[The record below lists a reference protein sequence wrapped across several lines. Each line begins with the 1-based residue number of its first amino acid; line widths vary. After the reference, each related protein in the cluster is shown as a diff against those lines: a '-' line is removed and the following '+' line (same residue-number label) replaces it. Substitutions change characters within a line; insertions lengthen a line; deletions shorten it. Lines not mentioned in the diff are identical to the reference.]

1 MPTLNSNENF
11 KANQNSSLNIN
22 ELENASQLDE
32 KAKYF
37 SLDLENK
44 TKELKQCQVEHNL
57 NSCLPCSQLL
67 ACKKRNA
74 YVKAAFDKMCQG
86 EDRGF
91 IF

>member
-1 MPTLNSNENF
+1 MPTLNPNENF
-11 KANQNSSLNIN
+11 KANQNGSLNIN
-22 ELENASQLDE
+22 EPESAIDE

-44 TKELKQCQVEHNL
+44 TKELKQCQAEHNL

>member
-11 KANQNSSLNIN
+11 KVNQNSSLNIN
-22 ELENASQLDE
+22 EPESAIDE

-44 TKELKQCQVEHNL
+44 TKELKQCQAEHNL

>member
-22 ELENASQLDE
+22 EPESAIDE

-44 TKELKQCQVEHNL
+44 TKELKQCQAEHNL
-57 NSCLPCSQLL
+57 NSCLPCS
-67 ACKKRNA
+67 
-74 YVKAAFDKMCQG
+74 AFSM
-86 EDRGF
+86 
-91 IF
+91 

>member
-22 ELENASQLDE
+22 EPESAIDE

-44 TKELKQCQVEHNL
+44 TKELKQCQAEHNL

-67 ACKKRNA
+67 ACKRRNA

>member
-22 ELENASQLDE
+22 ELENAIDE

-44 TKELKQCQVEHNL
+44 TKELKQCQAEHNL

-67 ACKKRNA
+67 ACKRRNA

>member
-1 MPTLNSNENF
+1 MPTLNSNEIF

-22 ELENASQLDE
+22 EPESAIDE

-44 TKELKQCQVEHNL
+44 TKELKQCQAEHNL

>member
-22 ELENASQLDE
+22 EPESAIDE

-44 TKELKQCQVEHNL
+44 TKELKQCQAEHNL

>member
-22 ELENASQLDE
+22 EPESAIDE

-44 TKELKQCQVEHNL
+44 TKKLKQCQAEHNL

>member
-22 ELENASQLDE
+22 EPESAIDE

-44 TKELKQCQVEHNL
+44 TKELKQCQAEHNL

-67 ACKKRNA
+67 TCKRRNA

>member
-11 KANQNSSLNIN
+11 KANHNSSLNIN
-22 ELENASQLDE
+22 EPESAIDE

-44 TKELKQCQVEHNL
+44 TKELKQCQAEHNL

>member
-22 ELENASQLDE
+22 ELESAIDE

-44 TKELKQCQVEHNL
+44 TKELKQCQAEHNL